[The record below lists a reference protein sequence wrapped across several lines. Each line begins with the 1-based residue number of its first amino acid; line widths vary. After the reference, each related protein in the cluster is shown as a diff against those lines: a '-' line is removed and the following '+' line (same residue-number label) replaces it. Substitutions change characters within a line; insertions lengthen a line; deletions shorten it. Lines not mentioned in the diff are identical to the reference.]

1 MPTFAG
7 LRALLTS
14 TKTIRWAIYVL
25 GLMPAA
31 WFFYAGFTDQ
41 LGADPVRTLERNLG
55 IFSLRFLVAGL
66 AITPLRHL
74 GGPNLVRFRR
84 AIGLVAFY
92 YAALHLF
99 AYVWFDQGFDFAAI
113 WKDIVKRPYVTVGF
127 AAFVILVPL
136 AATSSNGMIRRLGAA
151 NWQRLHKGVYL
162 ACALAALH
170 FIMLRKAWPAEP
182 LIYAGLVAALL
193 LFRLWTA
200 AQKRAKRGRRH
211 QAA

>member
-1 MPTFAG
+1 MPTFAR

-14 TKTIRWAIYVL
+14 TTTIRWAIYVL

-31 WFFYAGFTDQ
+31 WLFYAGFNDQ

-92 YAALHLF
+92 YAALHLL

-136 AATSSNGMIRRLGAA
+136 AATSSNGMIRRLGAV

-182 LIYAGLVAALL
+182 LIYAGLVAASL
-193 LFRLWTA
+193 LFRVWTA
-200 AQKRAKRGRRH
+200 AQTRAKRGRRH